1 VFVSVPYFVRLP
13 GAWVEEQG
21 PVIVVAHSCE
31 YTKATRQRER
41 PLSIAPLLQTDE
53 LPGGQPGDARAGR
66 MSRYWPLP
74 EVPPLEAGFVADFA
88 NIQPL
93 VAEDLEHAERVTSI
107 DDDGQV
113 ALVGRLWIFYA
124 QRAFQGGGG

>member
-1 VFVSVPYFVRLP
+1 
-13 GAWVEEQG
+13 
-21 PVIVVAHSCE
+21 VIVVAHSCE
-31 YTKATRQRER
+31 YTKAVRQRER
-41 PLSIAPLLQTDE
+41 PLSIAPLLPADE

-93 VAEDLEHAERVTSI
+93 VAEDLEQAERVVSI
-107 DDDGQV
+107 DDAGQL
-113 ALVGRLWIFYA
+113 ALVGRLVIFYG
-124 QRAFQGGGG
+124 QRAFSGSVG